1 MQSAGAQVAGPAPA
15 AVAAAPAVT
24 PPVALAAADAAPAA
38 EQTLLQKN
46 RAFWAQ
52 QKGFS
57 HIVFDAF
64 VHVPGPPN
72 GDSNGQLRNIF
83 NSKLLSSKTS
93 PTRLVDSFL
102 GACTPGRIAPATLI

>member
-1 MQSAGAQVAGPAPA
+1 MQSAGPQVAGPAPA

-24 PPVALAAADAAPAA
+24 PPVALAVAAAK
-38 EQTLLQKN
+38 QTSLQKN
-46 RAFWAQ
+46 RVFWAQ

-64 VHVPGPPN
+64 VYVPGPPN
-72 GDSNGQLRNIF
+72 GDSNGQIRNIF